1 LKGAPDGEAAI
12 LQSPVLA
19 HGGHGAGRAGVCHGG
34 SLIAN
39 ARQTTSEPVVQKT
52 DKAPKPVTKD
62 DPNAQQVAETPLT
75 DLNVKKG
82 EIPPVLL
89 RAQQNPYSM
98 AGMKGCP
105 AITNA
110 VSQLNAVL
118 GDDVDVSKA
127 KKRNVGAGHVA
138 QTVVGSF
145 IPFRGI
151 IREVS
156 GASSEERKLQA
167 AIAAGMARRGF
178 LKGVGMTKGC
188 RYPGRPA

>member
-1 LKGAPDGEAAI
+1 MVK
-12 LQSPVLA
+12 LQSSNPRSLRLA
-19 HGGHGAGRAGVCHGG
+19 AMALGALVSVTGG
-34 SLIAN
+34 SLIAQ
-39 ARQTTSEPVVQKT
+39 AQQTTSQPVVQKT
-52 DKAPKPVTKD
+52 DEKDHKAAKPITRD
-62 DPNAQQVAETPLT
+62 DPNAKEVAETPLT

-82 EIPPVLL
+82 EIPPVLI
-89 RAQQNPYSM
+89 RAQQDPYSL
-98 AGMKGCP
+98 AGMKSCP

-118 GDDVDVSKA
+118 GDDVDINKV
-127 KKRNVGAGHVA
+127 KKRNTSAGHVA
-138 QTVVGSF
+138 QSVVTSF

-156 GASSEERKLQA
+156 GASAEERRVQA

>member
-1 LKGAPDGEAAI
+1 MVK
-12 LQSPVLA
+12 LQSSNPRPLRA
-19 HGGHGAGRAGVCHGG
+19 AAMALGALVSVSAG
-34 SLIAN
+34 SLIAH
-39 ARQTTSEPVVQKT
+39 AQQTTSQPVVEKT
-52 DKAPKPVTKD
+52 DEKDHKAPKPVTKD
-62 DPNAQQVAETPLT
+62 NPNAQQVAETPLT

-89 RAQQNPYSM
+89 RAQQDPYSL
-98 AGMKGCP
+98 AGLKGCP

-118 GDDVDVSKA
+118 GDDVDIAKA

-156 GASSEERKLQA
+156 GASAEERKLQA

>member
-1 LKGAPDGEAAI
+1 MVK
-12 LQSPVLA
+12 LQSSNPRSLRVAAMALGVL
-19 HGGHGAGRAGVCHGG
+19 VSITGG

-39 ARQTTSEPVVQKT
+39 AQQTTSQPVVQKT
-52 DKAPKPVTKD
+52 DKASKPVTKD
-62 DPNAQQVAETPLT
+62 NPNARQVAETPLT

-82 EIPPVLL
+82 EIPAVLL
-89 RAQQNPYSM
+89 RAQQDPYSL
-98 AGMKGCP
+98 GGLKGCP
-105 AITNA
+105 AITKA

-118 GDDVDVSKA
+118 GDDVDVAKA

>member
-1 LKGAPDGEAAI
+1 MVK
-12 LQSPVLA
+12 LQSSHPRSLRVAAMAL
-19 HGGHGAGRAGVCHGG
+19 GALVSVTGG
-34 SLIAN
+34 SLIAQ
-39 ARQTTSEPVVQKT
+39 ATQATTSQPVVQKT
-52 DKAPKPVTKD
+52 DEKVHKAAKPVTRD
-62 DPNAQQVAETPLT
+62 NPNAQQVAETPLS

-82 EIPPVLL
+82 EIPAVLL
-89 RAQQNPYSM
+89 RAQQNPY
-98 AGMKGCP
+98 GMGGLKGCP

-118 GDDVDVSKA
+118 GDDVDVSKS

-188 RYPGRPA
+188 KYPGRPA